1 MECQYCKKEFHSGR
15 SDARFCSNTCRS
27 RHFKGNSNTVKPIQ
41 QSLPSVFGLS
51 GNASFDY
58 IFHKTEKENESLK
71 DENRQLRRDLEAEK
85 DKYRELKLQVDT
97 KNKLEQADKAL
108 EESKGL
114 GGLVEKITGNERLM
128 GLAEKIILAKI
139 GASEEGTNEDLLDG
153 VEENKMLLQTI
164 VSLVSDKDQEFLA
177 HFVKM
182 TQYFANNPTL
192 LVAASNNLNK
202 VNKINQ
208 QTA

>member
-1 MECQYCKKEFHSGR
+1 MKCQNCNKDFIANR
-15 SDARFCSNTCRS
+15 SDAKFCSDTCRS
-27 RHFKGNSNTVKPIQ
+27 KNFKSSEKPVKQ
-41 QSLPSVFGLS
+41 QMPSVFGLS

-58 IFHKTEKENESLK
+58 IFHKTEKENEALK
-71 DENRQLRRDLEAEK
+71 EENRHLRRDLESEK

-97 KNKLEQADKAL
+97 KSKLELADKTM

-114 GGLVEKITGNERLM
+114 GGLVDKITGNERLM
-128 GLAEKIILAKI
+128 GLAEKIILTKMGAKLD
-139 GASEEGTNEDLLDG
+139 GEESEDLLEG
-153 VEENKMLLQTI
+153 VEENKMLLQTV

-182 TQYFANNPTL
+182 TQYFSNNPTL
-192 LVAASNNLNK
+192 LVAAANNIKK

-208 QTA
+208 SA